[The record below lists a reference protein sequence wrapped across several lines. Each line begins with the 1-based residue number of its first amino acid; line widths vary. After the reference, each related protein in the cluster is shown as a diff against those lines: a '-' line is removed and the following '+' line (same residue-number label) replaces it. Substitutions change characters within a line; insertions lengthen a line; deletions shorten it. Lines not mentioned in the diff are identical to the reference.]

1 MGQEL
6 IMSVGQE
13 QDNMTYKQYLRK
25 VEKLERAGDSES
37 LAALEREL
45 MENLDSNLDM
55 DFVSAVDPVHYDEEL
70 EEEYGHLF

>member
-1 MGQEL
+1 MAQEF

-13 QDNMTYKQYLRK
+13 LDNMTYKQYLRK

-37 LAALEREL
+37 LAALETEL

-55 DFVSAVDPVHYDEEL
+55 DFVNAVDPVHFDEEL
-70 EEEYGHLF
+70 EEEYGNLF

>member
-1 MGQEL
+1 MEQEL
-6 IMSVGQE
+6 IMFVGQE
-13 QDNMTYKQYLRK
+13 QDNMTYKEYLRK

-37 LAALEREL
+37 LAALEHEL

-70 EEEYGHLF
+70 ENEYGHLF

>member
-1 MGQEL
+1 
-6 IMSVGQE
+6 
-13 QDNMTYKQYLRK
+13 MTYKEYLRK

-37 LAALEREL
+37 LATLEHEL

>member
-1 MGQEL
+1 MVEEL

-37 LAALEREL
+37 IAALEREL

>member
-1 MGQEL
+1 MVEEL

-70 EEEYGHLF
+70 ENEYGNLF

>member
-55 DFVSAVDPVHYDEEL
+55 DFVSAVDPIHFDEEL

>member
-1 MGQEL
+1 
-6 IMSVGQE
+6 MSVGQE

>member
-13 QDNMTYKQYLRK
+13 QVNMTYKEYLRK
-25 VEKLERAGDSES
+25 VEKLERTGDSES
-37 LAALEREL
+37 LAALEHEL

-70 EEEYGHLF
+70 EEEYGNLF